1 VTTYDNSNS
10 GALFKNEDKREGK
23 KDPDYRGQAE
33 IDSKYYWLDAWINKS
48 KEGKTYMSVKFK
60 AKSPPAR
67 DGRPQPKAAP
77 TGEAPA
83 FNDDI
88 PF

>member
-1 VTTYDNSNS
+1 LTYDNSNS
-10 GALFKNEDKREGK
+10 GALFRNEEKREGK

-33 IDSKYYWLDAWINKS
+33 IDGKYYWLDAWLNKS
-48 KEGKTYMSVKFK
+48 KKDGKTFMSVKFK

-67 DGRPQPKAAP
+67 EGKPQPKAVE
-77 TGEAPA
+77 G
-83 FNDDI
+83 FSDDI